1 VTPVVSR
8 APPDLSLAGP
18 IGFESVAV
26 IGVGLMGGSLA
37 RALRALPEP
46 PEVVGF
52 SPDREER
59 RAALS
64 AGALDR
70 AVERAEDAAG
80 AAELIVYAAP
90 LSAILELRARHLRLW
105 RPDAVISDLSSLQ
118 APLAAQ
124 AVALGFASRCLSAH
138 PLVGREGSGFAR
150 SHAELFRGATVCL
163 SGGAPGAVRDRFE
176 ALWTALGARTRWM
189 EPEAHDLRMVRASH
203 LPQLLANV
211 LASHLESGGLA
222 RDELGSG
229 GRDMTRL
236 AGSSPRMW
244 KDLLEHS
251 APLLAPALREI
262 GADLDALA
270 TLLEA
275 HDVEG
280 VARVMERTR
289 AWAVSGA
296 GAGTGSGGA
305 SSREDGRS

>member
-1 VTPVVSR
+1 
-8 APPDLSLAGP
+8 
-18 IGFESVAV
+18 
-26 IGVGLMGGSLA
+26 
-37 RALRALPEP
+37 
-46 PEVVGF
+46 
-52 SPDREER
+52 
-59 RAALS
+59 
-64 AGALDR
+64 
-70 AVERAEDAAG
+70 
-80 AAELIVYAAP
+80 
-90 LSAILELRARHLRLW
+90 
-105 RPDAVISDLSSLQ
+105 
-118 APLAAQ
+118 
-124 AVALGFASRCLSAH
+124 
-138 PLVGREGSGFAR
+138 
-150 SHAELFRGATVCL
+150 
-163 SGGAPGAVRDRFE
+163 
-176 ALWTALGARTRWM
+176 M